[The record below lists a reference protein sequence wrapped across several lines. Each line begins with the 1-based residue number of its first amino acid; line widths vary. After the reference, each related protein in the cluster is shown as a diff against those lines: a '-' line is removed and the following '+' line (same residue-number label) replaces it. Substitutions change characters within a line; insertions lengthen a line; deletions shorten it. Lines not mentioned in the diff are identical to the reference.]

1 MLMEYLGNTITH
13 LGMILL
19 PVSFTAYFITGILA
33 YIWHMRYKLKPVKAI
48 WYVLNAI
55 LMLTNDLNVES
66 VAIMILFFEAFDS
79 IMDYFEE
86 KRYNKT
92 NNKQDKKR

>member
-1 MLMEYLGNTITH
+1 MEHFGNTITH

-19 PVSFTAYFITGILA
+19 PVSFTAYFITGVLA
-33 YIWHMRYKLKPVKAI
+33 YFWHMRYKLKPVKAI
-48 WYVLNAI
+48 WYILNAI

-66 VAIMILFFEAFDS
+66 VAIMVLFFEAFDA

-86 KRYNKT
+86 KRNIKS
-92 NNKQDKKR
+92 NDNHRNGRKS